1 MKHKNYDLNDEIR
14 KKIEIWI
21 KNKAIVSYSE
31 ICENFN
37 WKKTNGDSKSAQIK
51 ILEKNYEFKYIGSH
65 SHKKFLFYGI
75 KDKNLINNPLT
86 QKGKY
91 FSIDKIIMEKLNLIK
106 NGTLNG
112 SILNISQQ
120 LGIINFN
127 FFYTKSNLDDVEVN
141 LGYPKYFLVDF
152 IEVINKRI
160 SKILERS
167 LNRLEKLGYIELT
180 KDIILKP
187 MDSKFTKRAEKED
200 KENIDK
206 IRKSTI
212 KEIGYFSIEEL
223 IKDGKGFVY
232 RNALEQKLKQ
242 NNIKFFYENY
252 NIKRISRK
260 AEKIDM
266 DEHKNLINEFN
277 LLFTDN
283 CITNLENEII
293 NLNYKEKY
301 KKISL
306 KTYFALNKFLI
317 DCLIYNKSIYNLKN
331 KTILENNIEI
341 NTSKLENGYMWMFL
355 NNIYGNL
362 YIKTYNENIK

>member
-1 MKHKNYDLNDEIR
+1 MKHKNYDLNGDIR
-14 KKIEIWI
+14 KKIELWI
-21 KNKAIVSYSE
+21 KNKTAVSYFE
-31 ICENFN
+31 ICEEFN
-37 WKKTNGDSKSAQIK
+37 WEKNKGNSRIAQIK

-91 FSIDKIIMEKLNLIK
+91 FSIDKIIMEKLNLVK
-106 NGTLNG
+106 DGYLNG
-112 SILNISQQ
+112 SILNICQQ

-187 MDSKFTKRAEKED
+187 MDSKFTKKAEEED

-212 KEIGYFSIEEL
+212 KEMGYFNIDEL
-223 IKDGKGFVY
+223 IRDGKGFAY
-232 RNALEQKLKQ
+232 RNALEQNLKE

-252 NIKRISRK
+252 NIKRISKK
-260 AEKIDM
+260 AEKIDI

-277 LLFTDN
+277 LLFTSN
-283 CITNLENEII
+283 CTINLEKKITNLKN
-293 NLNYKEKY
+293 KEKY

-317 DCLIYNKSIYNLKN
+317 DCLIYNKSIYNLK
-331 KTILENNIEI
+331 KQTILENNVEI
-341 NTSKLENGYMWMFL
+341 NTSKLENGYMWVFF

-362 YIKTYNENIK
+362 YIKTYDENIK